1 MENSW
6 FKNIK
11 NVKKCERIKFPTLT
25 KYSDSFITSLP
36 IYYNVLDERIDLTGM
51 TGMVIDDEQSNI
63 QIRLDD
69 DKYKEDL
76 YHIDN
81 CVTFSFPEDKEYENL
96 TVEVIDPG
104 GFICPECG
112 SKEAGEHMMASK
124 EPLTEKNKKDP
135 WASILQQ
142 TECASCKNII
152 PDHLGDRWDNMSIEE
167 AQKEWKEIY
176 RKTSRFQKL

>member
-1 MENSW
+1 MNKL

-11 NVKKCERIKFPTLT
+11 DVKKCERIKFPTLI
-25 KYSDSFITSLP
+25 KYSGDTFITTLP

-69 DKYKEDL
+69 NKYEKEL
-76 YHIDN
+76 CPDN
-81 CVTFSFPEDKEYENL
+81 AVGFSFPKDKEYENL

-112 SKEAGEHMMASK
+112 SKDAYTGLCISK
-124 EPLTEKNKKDP
+124 PQPTGKNFDP
-135 WASILQQ
+135 WQVVTQQ
-142 TECASCKNII
+142 SECASCKMAI
-152 PDHLGDRWDNMSIEE
+152 PDHLGYRWNNMSIEK
-167 AQKEWKEIY
+167 AQKEWKKIY
-176 RKTSRFQKL
+176 RKTSRFQKF